1 MSDRELWASMALLA
15 TFLGFV
21 VSIFVGPPGWF
32 LGILFAVLAVSMLII
47 WTEQKK
53 RGHR

>member
-1 MSDRELWASMALLA
+1 MSDREFWASIGLLA

-21 VSIFVGPPGWF
+21 VSIFVGPPAWF
-32 LGILFAVLAVSMLII
+32 LGILFAVMTVSVLII
-47 WTEQKK
+47 RTEQKK